1 MGKDSGVI
9 LRCEDEDYPRKSGVF
24 QHSQK
29 DQRFCCVPIGLQEL
43 SQLEP

>member
-24 QHSQK
+24 SNTPK
-29 DQRFCCVPIGLQEL
+29 RTRDFVVCPLG
-43 SQLEP
+43 SKS